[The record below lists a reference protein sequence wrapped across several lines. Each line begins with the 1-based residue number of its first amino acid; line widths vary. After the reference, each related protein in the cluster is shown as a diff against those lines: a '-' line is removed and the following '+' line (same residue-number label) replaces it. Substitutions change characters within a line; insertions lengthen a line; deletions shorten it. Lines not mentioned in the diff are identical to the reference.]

1 MSFFCRHTQANLDL
15 ITRRDFLVRSSSSL
29 LLNPLRLVELN
40 SLVATQSGVWAL
52 RGEAGS
58 FEYSDGDAEEENLE
72 SILTS
77 ATNLSS
83 LSLELEEKHNDW
95 ASEYHLSPLR
105 ANLLRYL
112 DLTHKK
118 TALELGC
125 GCGAL
130 TRYLGEQGL
139 AVDAVEG
146 SQRRANLARIRCQ
159 DLQNVNVIT
168 GNFFD
173 LSLPGNH

>member
-1 MSFFCRHTQANLDL
+1 M
-15 ITRRDFLVRSSSSL
+15 
-29 LLNPLRLVELN
+29 NPVRLVELN

-52 RGEAGS
+52 PGEVES
-58 FEYSDGDAEEENLE
+58 FEYSDGDTEEKNLE

-95 ASEYHLSPLR
+95 TSEYHLSPLR
-105 ANLLRYL
+105 ANLLRYM

-146 SQRRANLARIRCQ
+146 SQRRANLAKIRCL

-168 GNFFD
+168 SNFFD
-173 LSLPGNH
+173 LSLPTNHYDSIFFVGVM

>member
-1 MSFFCRHTQANLDL
+1 MSFLLLANPGESGSDYPS
-15 ITRRDFLVRSSSSL
+15 RFLFRSSSPL

-52 RGEAGS
+52 PGEAES

-95 ASEYHLSPLR
+95 TSEYHLSPLR

-146 SQRRANLARIRCQ
+146 SQRRANLAKIRCQ
-159 DLQNVNVIT
+159 T
-168 GNFFD
+168 FRM
-173 LSLPGNH
+173 